1 MKFQKNP
8 VILLAFGYILRK
20 KGCNFCL
27 ESNYQKV
34 HLLIIMSEIPL
45 EMISVIAIIVVF
57 KITFS
62 NDKIEIMV
70 AAV

>member
-1 MKFQKNP
+1 MLVQYNLRISLKFQKNP

-34 HLLIIMSEIPL
+34 HLLIIFFISDVVSDTPL
-45 EMISVIAIIVVF
+45 NAYKM
-57 KITFS
+57 
-62 NDKIEIMV
+62 
-70 AAV
+70 